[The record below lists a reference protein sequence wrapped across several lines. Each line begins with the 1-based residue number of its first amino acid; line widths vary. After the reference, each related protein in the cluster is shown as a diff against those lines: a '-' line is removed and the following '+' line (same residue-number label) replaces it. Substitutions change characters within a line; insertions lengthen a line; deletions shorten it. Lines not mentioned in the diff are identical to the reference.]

1 MNARPNARKSRTRRP
16 GRREREVRRGAGL
29 RAGARRGAG
38 LRVDV
43 ERAAGLRA
51 AVEGRELVERVDV
64 RLAVVDRAAAA
75 VRGRGEVFVAT
86 FGA

>member
-1 MNARPNARKSRTRRP
+1 MIP
-16 GRREREVRRGAGL
+16 GRRAELRRGAGL

-38 LRVDV
+38 LRAVDV

-51 AVEGRELVERVDV
+51 VEVEREAVDREAVRLELDV
-64 RLAVVDRAAAA
+64 RRAVD

-86 FGA
+86 LGA